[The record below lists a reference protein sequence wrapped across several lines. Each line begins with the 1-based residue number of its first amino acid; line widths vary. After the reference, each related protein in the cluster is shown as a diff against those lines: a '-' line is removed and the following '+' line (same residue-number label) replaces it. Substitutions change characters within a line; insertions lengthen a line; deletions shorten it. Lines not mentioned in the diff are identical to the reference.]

1 LIENDTC
8 SDQVMHAALH
18 EPAALFRSAAHVAL
32 LLRGS
37 ERRKNGQER
46 CAKQELRFHGAPR
59 KAGGA
64 ASTVNDTPVR
74 TEPGS
79 TNRESKAQWIRRK
92 SAAVSF

>member
-1 LIENDTC
+1 
-8 SDQVMHAALH
+8 MHAALH

-46 CAKQELRFHGAPR
+46 CAKQELSFHGAPR

-64 ASTVNDTPVR
+64 ASTLNDTPVR

-79 TNRESKAQWIRRK
+79 TNRKSKSPMDQKKIYGEFLK
-92 SAAVSF
+92 TKEIP